1 MTVTR
6 LALVPTNPDRV
17 TEPDLIARV
26 VAGDRLAA
34 RALYDAHVGRVHR
47 LAYRLTGDVQLAEE
61 VVQDTFVRAIA
72 HLGRFRGDCALT
84 TWLHRI
90 TVTVALN
97 ATRGTRRRR
106 EREAPLDEVD
116 ADASVGAR
124 RDEGERIDP
133 ILRDRLHRAVDAL
146 PEIYRIVVVMH
157 DFEGYSHVEIA
168 EVLDIPVGTCR
179 SRLFL
184 ARAQLRVALGD
195 LKGEIHG

>member
-1 MTVTR
+1 MTEPA
-6 LALVPTNPDRV
+6 LALTSSDRV
-17 TEPDLIARV
+17 NEPDLIARV
-26 VAGDRLAA
+26 LAGDRLAA

-97 ATRGTRRRR
+97 ATRGSRRRQ
-106 EREAPLDEVD
+106 EREAPIDD
-116 ADASVGAR
+116 ADSDAMGQ
-124 RDEGERIDP
+124 EGEGIDP

-146 PEIYRIVVVMH
+146 PGIYRTVVVMH

>member
-1 MTVTR
+1 VTVTR
-6 LALVPTNPDRV
+6 LALVPTTPDRV
-17 TEPDLIARV
+17 NEPDLIARV

-72 HLGRFRGDCALT
+72 HLGRFRGECALT

-90 TVTVALN
+90 TVSVALN
-97 ATRGTRRRR
+97 ATRGSRRRQ
-106 EREAPLDEVD
+106 EREAPMED
-116 ADASVGAR
+116 ADGDALHAFG
-124 RDEGERIDP
+124 DEGEGVDP

-146 PEIYRIVVVMH
+146 PEIYRVVVVMH

>member
-34 RALYDAHVGRVHR
+34 RALYDAHAGRVHR
-47 LAYRLTGDVQLAEE
+47 LAFRLTGDAELADE
-61 VVQDTFVRAIA
+61 VTQDTFIRAIA
-72 HLGRFRGDCALT
+72 HLEQFRGDCALT

-97 ATRGTRRRR
+97 ATRGVRRRQQ
-106 EREAPLDEVD
+106 REAPLED
-116 ADASVGAR
+116 ADTDAGATGHEASRV
-124 RDEGERIDP
+124 DP
-133 ILRDRLHRAVDAL
+133 ILRDRLHAAIDAL
-146 PEIYRIVVVMH
+146 PATHRTVVVMH

-168 EVLDIPVGTCR
+168 EVLGIPVGTCR

>member
-6 LALVPTNPDRV
+6 LALVPTSPARV

-26 VAGDRLAA
+26 VAGDRLAM

-61 VVQDTFVRAIA
+61 VVQDTFVKALA
-72 HLGRFRGDCALT
+72 HLERFRGDCALT

-90 TVTVALN
+90 TVSVALN
-97 ATRGTRRRR
+97 ATRGAKRRSGRETPIDDVDIGTTECDR
-106 EREAPLDEVD
+106 ERV
-116 ADASVGAR
+116 
-124 RDEGERIDP
+124 DP
-133 ILRDRLHRAVDAL
+133 IVRERLHRAIDEL
-146 PEIYRIVVVMH
+146 PEIYRTALVMH

-168 EVLDIPVGTCR
+168 EVLGIPVGTCR

-184 ARAQLRVALGD
+184 ARARLRVALGD
-195 LKGEIHG
+195 LEGEIHG

>member
-6 LALVPTNPDRV
+6 LALVPNDSALV
-17 TEPDLIARV
+17 TQPDLIARV

-47 LAYRLTGDVQLAEE
+47 LAYRLTGDEQLAEE

-97 ATRGTRRRR
+97 AKRGSRRRQDR
-106 EREAPLDEVD
+106 ETTIDDMD
-116 ADASVGAR
+116 ADASVAVHG
-124 RDEGERIDP
+124 DGIDP
-133 ILRDRLHRAVDAL
+133 ILRDRLHRAIDGL
-146 PEIYRIVVVMH
+146 PEIYRTVVVMH

-168 EVLDIPVGTCR
+168 EVLGIPVGTCR

>member
-72 HLGRFRGDCALT
+72 HLGRFRGECALT

-97 ATRGTRRRR
+97 ATRGTRRRQ
-106 EREAPLDEVD
+106 ERETAIED
-116 ADASVGAR
+116 AD
-124 RDEGERIDP
+124 RDALGTFGDQAERIDP

-146 PEIYRIVVVMH
+146 PEIYRVVVVMH

>member
-1 MTVTR
+1 VTR
-6 LALVPTNPDRV
+6 LALVPDDPALV

-97 ATRGTRRRR
+97 ATRGTRRRQ
-106 EREAPLDEVD
+106 ERETPIDEVD
-116 ADASVGAR
+116 AGASAGVLGDQA
-124 RDEGERIDP
+124 EGVDP
-133 ILRDRLHRAVDAL
+133 ILRDRLHRAIDGL
-146 PEIYRIVVVMH
+146 PEIYRTVVVMH

-168 EVLDIPVGTCR
+168 EVLGIPVGTCR

>member
-6 LALVPTNPDRV
+6 LALVPNDSALV

-47 LAYRLTGDVQLAEE
+47 LAYRLTGDQQLAEE

-72 HLGRFRGDCALT
+72 HLGRFRGDCALA

-97 ATRGTRRRR
+97 ARRGSRRR
-106 EREAPLDEVD
+106 EERETTIDEAD
-116 ADASVGAR
+116 GDASTGLHGDGV
-124 RDEGERIDP
+124 DP
-133 ILRDRLHRAVDAL
+133 ILRDRLHRAIDGL
-146 PEIYRIVVVMH
+146 PEMYRTVVVMH

-168 EVLDIPVGTCR
+168 EVLGIPVGTCR

>member
-6 LALVPTNPDRV
+6 LALVPTSPARV

-34 RALYDAHVGRVHR
+34 RELYDAHVGRVHR
-47 LAYRLTGDVQLAEE
+47 LAYRLTGDAELAEE
-61 VVQDTFVRAIA
+61 VVQDTFVKAIA
-72 HLGRFRGDCALT
+72 HLGRFRGDSALS

-97 ATRGTRRRR
+97 ATRGVKRRQ
-106 EREAPLDEVD
+106 EREAPIED
-116 ADASVGAR
+116 ADIDVAGNG
-124 RDEGERIDP
+124 GEPIDP
-133 ILRDRLHRAVDAL
+133 ILRDRLHQAIDAL
-146 PEIYRIVVVMH
+146 PPIFRTTLVMH

-168 EVLDIPVGTCR
+168 EMLGIPVGTCR

>member
-1 MTVTR
+1 VTVTR

-72 HLGRFRGDCALT
+72 HLGRFRGECALT

-97 ATRGTRRRR
+97 ATRGTRRRQ
-106 EREAPLDEVD
+106 ERETSMDD
-116 ADASVGAR
+116 ADRDALRTLG
-124 RDEGERIDP
+124 DEGERIDP
-133 ILRDRLHRAVDAL
+133 LLRDRLHRAVDAL
-146 PEIYRIVVVMH
+146 PEIYRVVVVMH

>member
-6 LALVPTNPDRV
+6 LALVPTNPARV

-34 RALYDAHVGRVHR
+34 RALYDAHAGRVHR
-47 LAYRLTGDVQLAEE
+47 LAFRLTGDPQLAEE
-61 VVQDTFVRAIA
+61 VTQDTFVRAIA
-72 HLGRFRGDCALT
+72 HLGQFRGDCALT

-90 TVTVALN
+90 TVSVALN
-97 ATRGTRRRR
+97 ATRGAKRRQGR
-106 EREAPLDEVD
+106 ETSIEEADVD
-116 ADASVGAR
+116 LLHA
-124 RDEGERIDP
+124 EGERVDP
-133 ILRDRLHRAVDAL
+133 LLRDRLHRAIDAL
-146 PEIYRIVVVMH
+146 SPIYRTVIVMH

-195 LKGEIHG
+195 LKEEFQE

>member
-1 MTVTR
+1 
-6 LALVPTNPDRV
+6 V

-72 HLGRFRGDCALT
+72 HLGRFRGECALT

-97 ATRGTRRRR
+97 ATRGTRRRQ
-106 EREAPLDEVD
+106 ERETAIED
-116 ADASVGAR
+116 ADRDALATFG
-124 RDEGERIDP
+124 DEGERIDP

-146 PEIYRIVVVMH
+146 PEIYRVVVVMH

>member
-6 LALVPTNPDRV
+6 LALVPNDSALV

-34 RALYDAHVGRVHR
+34 RALYDAHVARVHR

-90 TVTVALN
+90 TVSVALN
-97 ATRGTRRRR
+97 ATRGTRRRQ
-106 EREAPLDEVD
+106 ERETPIDEADGSASAAVLDD
-116 ADASVGAR
+116 G
-124 RDEGERIDP
+124 EGLDP
-133 ILRDRLHRAVDAL
+133 ILRDRLHRAIDAL
-146 PEIYRIVVVMH
+146 PEIYRTVVVMH

>member
-72 HLGRFRGDCALT
+72 HLGRFRGECALT

-97 ATRGTRRRR
+97 ATRGTRRRQ
-106 EREAPLDEVD
+106 EREAPIED
-116 ADASVGAR
+116 ADAPGAFG
-124 RDEGERIDP
+124 DEGERIDP

-146 PEIYRIVVVMH
+146 PGIYRTVVVMH

>member
-6 LALVPTNPDRV
+6 LALVPNDSALV

-47 LAYRLTGDVQLAEE
+47 LACRLTGDEQLAEE

-72 HLGRFRGDCALT
+72 HLGRFRGDSALA

-97 ATRGTRRRR
+97 ARRGTRRRE
-106 EREAPLDEVD
+106 ERETTLEETD
-116 ADASVGAR
+116 ADPIGVVPDG
-124 RDEGERIDP
+124 DGIDP
-133 ILRDRLHRAVDAL
+133 LLRDRLHRAIDGL
-146 PEIYRIVVVMH
+146 PEIYRTVVVMH
-157 DFEGYSHVEIA
+157 DVEGYSHVEIA
-168 EVLDIPVGTCR
+168 EVLGIPVGTCR

>member
-6 LALVPTNPDRV
+6 LALVPNDSALV

-47 LAYRLTGDVQLAEE
+47 LAYRLTGDQQLAEE

-72 HLGRFRGDCALT
+72 HLGRFRGDCALA

-97 ATRGTRRRR
+97 ARRGSRRR
-106 EREAPLDEVD
+106 EERETTIDE
-116 ADASVGAR
+116 ADGDGIGVG
-124 RDEGERIDP
+124 DDGNGNGVDP
-133 ILRDRLHRAVDAL
+133 ILRDRLHRAIDGL
-146 PEIYRIVVVMH
+146 PEMYRTVVVMH

-168 EVLDIPVGTCR
+168 EVLGIPVGTCR

>member
-1 MTVTR
+1 VTVTR

-17 TEPDLIARV
+17 TEPDLVARV

-47 LAYRLTGDVQLAEE
+47 LACRLTGDPQLAEE
-61 VVQDTFVRAIA
+61 VTQDTFVRAIA

-97 ATRGTRRRR
+97 ATRGTRRRQ
-106 EREAPLDEVD
+106 ERETSIDD
-116 ADASVGAR
+116 ADGDALGAFG
-124 RDEGERIDP
+124 DDGERIDP

-146 PEIYRIVVVMH
+146 PEIYRTVVVMH